1 MRKFALKSI
10 KNVARLKIKYK
21 SADPGGRYAYIPKY
35 GMILASIALITLFL
49 PKQPRFRYEFEKGK
63 TWMHEDLVSPYNFA
77 VLKTQAELDKDR
89 ENVLKSV
96 YPIYNRQPQV
106 DEQQLAQFETDLP
119 EKWQAAGLD
128 TLDEKLET
136 YAQFGRQVLADIY
149 KRGVIALNNKFQGE
163 RTHYNFTLLTDNV
176 ARQLNTASVFTAES
190 ATEYVIKA
198 VDRRTAIKQKEW
210 FVDVLGNYIAVNYL
224 FNEAMTAKL
233 EEDALATI
241 STTRGMVQR
250 GELIVAN
257 GTTVSNETYQK
268 IESLRKA
275 YEEESRIGG
284 NRALVMLGQ
293 FFIVALVVT
302 LLFVFIYLFRK
313 DIYRNNRLIFL
324 ILFVITGMLLVLSWA
339 IQIKLPNL
347 YYIPYCIVPVIIR
360 ILFDTRL
367 ALNIHLLM
375 VLLAAFFVPN
385 SYEFVFLQF
394 TTGMVAIYSIRTL
407 VKREQFLISSA
418 IILATYLVS
427 YIGMGLMRDGSFGN
441 LYWSEIA
448 PFVFSVLLTL
458 LAYPLIYAF
467 ERLFGIISDVTLME
481 LTNSNSTLLRELSY
495 KAPGTFQHS
504 MQVANLAEAAIYKIG
519 GNTLLVR
526 AGALYHD
533 IGKIFNPQYFIENQ
547 TKGYNPHDGLSFEQS
562 AQIIISHVAKGVE
575 LAKKHQLPDVI
586 IDFIRTHHGTT
597 RVDYFYQSYIKSFPE
612 KLVDEELFHYP
623 GPIPFSR
630 ETAILM
636 MADSVEAASRS
647 LKEPNAESINNLVDK
662 IIESKL
668 SQKQLMN
675 SNITLKDITMVSE
688 IFKDM
693 LKSIYHVRIDYDIS
707 KKGGAGPKSNAET
720 A

>member
-1 MRKFALKSI
+1 MT
-10 KNVARLKIKYK
+10 RLKIKYK
-21 SADPGGRYAYIPKY
+21 AGSKNLKHAYLLKY
-35 GMILASIALITLFL
+35 GMILASIVLITIFL

-63 TWMHEDLVSPYNFA
+63 VWMHEDLVSPYNFA

-96 YPIYNRQPQV
+96 YPIYGQNPQAA
-106 DEQQLAQFETDLP
+106 EQQLAQFETDLP
-119 EKWQAAGLD
+119 ERWQTGGLD
-128 TLDEKLET
+128 TLNENLNT
-136 YAQFGRQVLADIY
+136 YRQVGTQILSEIY
-149 KRGVIALNNKFQGE
+149 KRGVIALNNKFQGTQ
-163 RTHYNFTLLTDNV
+163 THYNFTLLTDNV
-176 ARQLNTASVFTAES
+176 AKQSNTATVFTVETAM
-190 ATEYVIKA
+190 EYVGKTISG
-198 VDRRTAIKQKEW
+198 RQNIKQKDW
-210 FVDVLGNYIAVNYL
+210 LIDLLGNYVSVNYI
-224 FNEAMTAKL
+224 FNEPLTAKL
-233 EEDALATI
+233 EEDALSSI

-257 GTTVSNETYQK
+257 GTTISNEIYQK

-284 NRALVMLGQ
+284 NRTLVMLGQ
-293 FFIVALVVT
+293 FFIVGLVVS

-313 DIYRNNRLIFL
+313 DIYHNNRLIFL
-324 ILFVITGMLLVLSWA
+324 ILIVITGMLMVLSWA
-339 IQIKLPNL
+339 ITIKLPNL

-385 SYEFVFLQF
+385 SFEFVFLQF
-394 TTGMVAIYSIRTL
+394 STGMVAIYSIKTL

-418 IILATYLVS
+418 VILATYLVA
-427 YIGMGLMRDGSFGN
+427 YLGMGLMRDGSFSGI
-441 LYWSEIA
+441 YWSDIA

-467 ERLFGIISDVTLME
+467 ERVFGIISDVTLME
-481 LTNSNSTLLRELSY
+481 LTNSNSNLLRELSY

-533 IGKIFNPQYFIENQ
+533 IGKMSNPQYFIENQ

-575 LAKKHQLPDVI
+575 LAKKHQMPEVI

-612 KLVDEELFHYP
+612 KFVDEDLFRYP

-630 ETAILM
+630 ETAVLM

-647 LKEPNAESINNLVDK
+647 LKEPNAQSINDLVDK

-668 SQKQLMN
+668 SQKQLIN
-675 SNITLKDITMVSE
+675 SDITLKDITQVSE

-693 LKSIYHVRIDYDIS
+693 LKSIYHVRIDYDTG
-707 KKGGAGPKSNAET
+707 KKGTISPKPT
-720 A
+720 VGTPQHTGRQ

>member
-1 MRKFALKSI
+1 M
-10 KNVARLKIKYK
+10 ARLKIKYE
-21 SADPGGRYAYIPKY
+21 STYTAPKY
-35 GMILASIALITLFL
+35 GYLPKYAMILASVTLITLFL

-63 TWMHEDLVSPYNFA
+63 VWMHEDLISPYNFA
-77 VLKTQAELDKDR
+77 VLKTQAELDRDR

-96 YPIYNRQPQV
+96 YPIYNNNTQLL
-106 DEQQLAQFETDLP
+106 DQQLAQFETDLP
-119 EKWQAAGLD
+119 EKWRASGLD
-128 TLDEKLET
+128 TLGENMAT
-136 YAQFGRQVLADIY
+136 YEQVGRQLLTDVY
-149 KRGVIALNNKFQGE
+149 KRGIIALNNKFQRE
-163 RTHYNFTLLTDNV
+163 QTHYNFTLLTDNV
-176 ARQLNTASVFTAES
+176 ARQLNTAAVFT
-190 ATEYVIKA
+190 TETAREHLEKAIKA
-198 VDRRTAIKQKEW
+198 RSAIKQKEW
-210 FVDVLGNYIAVNYL
+210 FVEMLTAYLSVNYQ
-224 FNEAMTAKL
+224 FNESMTAKL
-233 EEDALATI
+233 EEDALASI

-257 GTTVSNETYQK
+257 GTTVTNEIYQK
-268 IESLRKA
+268 VESLRKA
-275 YEEESRIGG
+275 YEEEARIGG

-293 FFIVALVVT
+293 FLIVALVVT

-313 DIYRNNRLIFL
+313 DIYHNNRLVFL
-324 ILFVITGMLLVLSWA
+324 ILIVITGMLLVLSWA
-339 IQIKLPNL
+339 ITIRLPSL
-347 YYIPYCIVPVIIR
+347 YYIPYCIVPIIIR

-385 SYEFVFLQF
+385 SFEFVFLQF
-394 TTGMVAIYSIRTL
+394 SAGMVAIYSIKTL

-418 IILATYLVS
+418 IILGTYLAA

-441 LYWSEIA
+441 LNWSDIA

-458 LAYPLIYAF
+458 LAYPLIYGF
-467 ERLFGIISDVTLME
+467 ERVFGIISDVTLME
-481 LTNSNSTLLRELSY
+481 LTNSNSKLLRELSY

-533 IGKIFNPQYFIENQ
+533 IGKMSNPQYFIENQ

-562 AQIIISHVAKGVE
+562 AQIIISHVAKGIE
-575 LAKKHQLPDVI
+575 LAKKYQLPDVI

-612 KLVDEELFHYP
+612 KSVDEDVFHYP

-630 ETAILM
+630 ETAVLM

-647 LKEPNAESINNLVDK
+647 LKEPTAQSLNDLVDK

-668 SQKQLMN
+668 SQKQLVN
-675 SNITLKDITMVSE
+675 SNITLKDITMISE

-693 LKSIYHVRIDYDIS
+693 LKSIYHVRIDYDAS
-707 KKGGAGPKSNAET
+707 KKGNT
-720 A
+720 AQRIDPRTVQHTD

>member
-1 MRKFALKSI
+1 
-10 KNVARLKIKYK
+10 
-21 SADPGGRYAYIPKY
+21 
-35 GMILASIALITLFL
+35 MILASIVLITMFL

-63 TWMHEDLVSPYNFA
+63 VWMHEDLISPYNFA

-96 YPIYNRQPQV
+96 YPIYNRNLQV
-106 DEQQLAQFETDLP
+106 SEQQLTRFDTDFP
-119 EKWQAAGLD
+119 EKWQASGLD
-128 TLDEKLET
+128 TLNENATT
-136 YAQFGRQVLADIY
+136 YQQFGEQVLTDIY

-163 RTHYNFTLLTDNV
+163 HKHYNFTLLTDNV
-176 ARQLNTASVFTAES
+176 AKQVNTAAVFTIETAM
-190 ATEYVIKA
+190 EYLAKT
-198 VDRRTAIKQKEW
+198 VDNRSAIKQKDW
-210 FVDVLGNYIAVNYL
+210 LVNVLSDYISVNNL
-224 FNEAMTAKL
+224 FNESLTAKL

-257 GTTVSNETYQK
+257 GTTVNNEIYQK

-275 YEEESRIGG
+275 YEEEARIGG
-284 NRALVMLGQ
+284 NRALLMMGQ
-293 FFIVALVVT
+293 FFIVALVVS

-313 DIYRNNRLIFL
+313 DIYYNNRLILL
-324 ILFVITGMLLVLSWA
+324 ILIVITGMLLVLSWA
-339 IQIKLPNL
+339 ITIKLPSL

-385 SYEFVFLQF
+385 SFEFVFLQF
-394 TTGMVAIYSIRTL
+394 STGMVAIYSIKTL

-418 IILATYLVS
+418 IILGTYLVA
-427 YIGMGLMRDGSFGN
+427 YVGMGLMRDGSFNN
-441 LYWSEIA
+441 LYWSNIA
-448 PFVFSVLLTL
+448 PFIFSVLLTL

-467 ERLFGIISDVTLME
+467 ERVFGIISDVTLME
-481 LTNSNSTLLRELSY
+481 LTNSNSKLLRELSY

-504 MQVANLAEAAIYKIG
+504 MQVANLAEAAIYQIG

-533 IGKIFNPQYFIENQ
+533 IGKMSNPQYFIENQ

-562 AQIIISHVAKGVE
+562 AQIIISHVAKGIE

-612 KLVDEELFHYP
+612 KFVDEELFHYP

-630 ETAILM
+630 ETAVLM

-647 LKEPNAESINNLVDK
+647 LKEPTAKSLNDLVDK

-668 SQKQLMN
+668 SQKQFIN
-675 SNITLKDITMVSE
+675 SSITLKDITLVTE
-688 IFKDM
+688 IFKEM
-693 LKSIYHVRIDYDIS
+693 LKSIYHVRIDYEGG
-707 KKGGAGPKSNAET
+707 KKGVSAQKTDMET
-720 A
+720 AERTDSP

>member
-1 MRKFALKSI
+1 
-10 KNVARLKIKYK
+10 
-21 SADPGGRYAYIPKY
+21 
-35 GMILASIALITLFL
+35 MILSSIVLITLFL

-63 TWMHEDLVSPYNFA
+63 VWMHEDLISPYNFA
-77 VLKTQAELDKDR
+77 VLKTQAELEKER

-96 YPIYNRQPQV
+96 YPIYDHNTQIA
-106 DEQQLAQFETDLP
+106 EQQIAQFEADLP

-128 TLDEKLET
+128 TLNIDVATYEQTGKKLLT
-136 YAQFGRQVLADIY
+136 DIY
-149 KRGVIALNNKFQGE
+149 RRGVIALNNKFQGD
-163 RTHYNFTLLTDNV
+163 RTHYNFTLLTDHV
-176 ARQLNTASVFTAES
+176 AKQMNTAAVFTTETAAEYIS
-190 ATEYVIKA
+190 KTING
-198 VDRRTAIKQKEW
+198 RTAIKQKEW
-210 FVDVLGNYIAVNYL
+210 FIDVIGSYISVNYL
-224 FNEAMTAKL
+224 FNESLTARL
-233 EEDALATI
+233 EEDALASI

-257 GTTVSNETYQK
+257 GTTVNNEIYQK

-275 YEEESRIGG
+275 YEEEARIGG

-293 FFIVALVVT
+293 FFIVALVVS

-313 DIYRNNRLIFL
+313 DIYHNNRLIFL
-324 ILFVITGMLLVLSWA
+324 ILIVITGMLLVLSWA
-339 IQIKLPNL
+339 IKIKLPSL
-347 YYIPYCIVPVIIR
+347 YYIPYCIVPIIIR

-385 SYEFVFLQF
+385 SFEFVFLQF
-394 TTGMVAIYSIRTL
+394 SAGMVAIYSIKTL

-418 IILATYLVS
+418 IILGTYLIA
-427 YIGMGLMRDGSFGN
+427 YIGMGLMRDGSLGN
-441 LYWSEIA
+441 LYWSDIA

-481 LTNSNSTLLRELSY
+481 LTNSNSKLLRELSY

-533 IGKIFNPQYFIENQ
+533 IGKMFNPQYFIENQ
-547 TKGYNPHDGLSFEQS
+547 TKGHNPHDGLSFEQS

-575 LAKKHQLPDVI
+575 LARKNQLPEVI

-612 KLVDEELFHYP
+612 KFVDEDIFHYP
-623 GPIPFSR
+623 GPVPFSR
-630 ETAILM
+630 ETAVLM

-647 LKEPNAESINNLVDK
+647 LKEPSAQSLNDLVDK

-668 SQKQLMN
+668 NQKQLVN

-693 LKSIYHVRIDYDIS
+693 LKSIYHVRIDYDTS
-707 KKGGAGPKSNAET
+707 GKKSNTTTKVNMET
-720 A
+720 PHTN

>member
-1 MRKFALKSI
+1 M
-10 KNVARLKIKYK
+10 ARLKIKYK
-21 SADPGGRYAYIPKY
+21 ATHTAGGYAYILKY
-35 GMILASIALITLFL
+35 GMMLVSVVLITLFL

-63 TWMHEDLVSPYNFA
+63 VWMHEDLVAPYNFA
-77 VLKTQAELDKDR
+77 ILKTQAELEKDR

-96 YPIYNRQPQV
+96 YPIYDHHTEV
-106 DEQQLAQFETDLP
+106 DDQQLAQFESELP
-119 EKWQAAGLD
+119 EKWQAARLD
-128 TLDEKLET
+128 TLEEKLST
-136 YAQFGRQVLADIY
+136 YTKLGEQILTEIY
-149 KRGVIALNNKFQGE
+149 SRGVIALANKFQQGDQP
-163 RTHYNFTLLTDNV
+163 HYNFTLLTDNV
-176 ARQLNTASVFTAES
+176 AQQRNTSTVFTRETAL
-190 ATEYVIKA
+190 EYAKKTIA
-198 VDRRTAIKQKEW
+198 GRQSIKQKSW
-210 FVDVLGNYIAVNYL
+210 LIDALSSYITVNYV
-224 FNEAMTAKL
+224 FNEQLTAKL
-233 EEDALATI
+233 EQDALSSI
-241 STTRGMVQR
+241 SLTRGMVQR

-257 GTTVSNETYQK
+257 GMMVNNEIYQK

-275 YEEESRIGG
+275 YEEEARIGG

-293 FFIVALVVT
+293 FLIVGLVVA

-313 DIYRNNRLIFL
+313 DIFYNNRLIFL
-324 ILFVITGMLLVLSWA
+324 ILIVITGMLLVLSWA
-339 IQIKLPNL
+339 INVNLPNL

-385 SYEFVFLQF
+385 SFEFVFLQF
-394 TTGMVAIYSIRTL
+394 STGMVAIYSIKTL

-418 IILATYLVS
+418 IILATYLVA
-427 YIGMGLMRDGSFGN
+427 YLGMGLMRDGSFSN
-441 LYWSEIA
+441 LYWSNVL

-467 ERLFGIISDVTLME
+467 ERVFGIISDVTLME
-481 LTNSNSTLLRELSY
+481 LTNSNSKLLRELSY

-533 IGKIFNPQYFIENQ
+533 IGKMSNPQYFIENQ

-562 AQIIISHVAKGVE
+562 AQIIISHVVKGVE
-575 LAKKHQLPDVI
+575 LAKKHQLPEVI

-612 KLVDEELFHYP
+612 KFVDEEMFHYP

-630 ETAILM
+630 ETAVLM

-647 LKEPNAESINNLVDK
+647 LKEPNAQSINDLVDK

-668 SQKQLMN
+668 NQKQLIN
-675 SNITLKDITMVSE
+675 SNITLKDITQVSE

-693 LKSIYHVRIDYDIS
+693 LKSIYHVRIDYETG
-707 KKGGAGPKSNAET
+707 KKAGATQKTGVEAPQHT
-720 A
+720 AS

>member
-1 MRKFALKSI
+1 
-10 KNVARLKIKYK
+10 VARLKIKYK
-21 SADPGGRYAYIPKY
+21 TTHTGGKYAYMLKY
-35 GMILASIALITLFL
+35 GMILASIALITVFL

-63 TWMHEDLVSPYNFA
+63 VWMHEDLISPYNFA
-77 VLKTQAELDKDR
+77 ILKTQAELEKDR
-89 ENVLKSV
+89 ESVLKSV
-96 YPIYNRQPQV
+96 YPIYDHHTEV
-106 DEQQLAQFETDLP
+106 LEQQLAQFETALP
-119 EKWQAAGLD
+119 EKWQAARLD
-128 TLDEKLET
+128 TLDENLNT
-136 YAQFGRQVLADIY
+136 YEQVGKQILTEIY
-149 KRGVIALNNKFQGE
+149 QRGVIALNNKFQGDQP
-163 RTHYNFTLLTDNV
+163 HYNFTLLTDNV
-176 ARQLNTASVFTAES
+176 AKQTNTATVFT
-190 ATEYVIKA
+190 TETAREYAHKIIAGKS
-198 VDRRTAIKQKEW
+198 AIKQKAW
-210 FVDVLGNYIAVNYL
+210 LADVLSSYITVNYV
-224 FNEAMTAKL
+224 FNESLTARL
-233 EEDALATI
+233 EQDALSSI
-241 STTRGMVQR
+241 SATRGMVQR

-257 GTTVSNETYQK
+257 GTTINNEIYQK

-275 YEEESRIGG
+275 YEEEARIGG
-284 NRALVMLGQ
+284 NRSLLMLGQ
-293 FFIVALVVT
+293 FLIVALVVT

-313 DIYRNNRLIFL
+313 DIYHNNRLIFL
-324 ILFVITGMLLVLSWA
+324 ILIVITGMLLVLSWA
-339 IQIKLPNL
+339 INIKLPNL

-385 SYEFVFLQF
+385 SFEFVFLQF
-394 TTGMVAIYSIRTL
+394 STGMVAIYSIKTL

-418 IILATYLVS
+418 IILATYLIA
-427 YIGMGLMRDGSFGN
+427 YLGMGLMRDGSFSN
-441 LYWSEIA
+441 LYWSNVL

-467 ERLFGIISDVTLME
+467 ERVFGIISDVTLME
-481 LTNSNSTLLRELSY
+481 LTNSNSKLLRELSY

-533 IGKIFNPQYFIENQ
+533 IGKMSNPQYFIENQ

-575 LAKKHQLPDVI
+575 LARKHQLPEVI

-612 KLVDEELFHYP
+612 KLVDEEIFHYP

-630 ETAILM
+630 ETAVLM

-647 LKEPNAESINNLVDK
+647 LKEPNVQSINDLVDK

-668 SQKQLMN
+668 SQKQLIN
-675 SNITLKDITMVSE
+675 SNITLRDITQVSE

-693 LKSIYHVRIDYDIS
+693 LKSIYHVRIDYDAN
-707 KKGGAGPKSNAET
+707 KKTGTAPKTDAST

>member
-1 MRKFALKSI
+1 
-10 KNVARLKIKYK
+10 VARLKIKYK
-21 SADPGGRYAYIPKY
+21 ATHTAGGYAYILKY
-35 GMILASIALITLFL
+35 GMMLVSVVLITLFL

-63 TWMHEDLVSPYNFA
+63 VWMHEDLVAPYNFA
-77 VLKTQAELDKDR
+77 ILKTQAELEKDR

-96 YPIYNRQPQV
+96 YPIYDHHTEV
-106 DEQQLAQFETDLP
+106 DDQQLAQFESELP
-119 EKWQAAGLD
+119 EKWQAARLD
-128 TLDEKLET
+128 TLEEKLST
-136 YAQFGRQVLADIY
+136 YTKLGEQILTEIY
-149 KRGVIALNNKFQGE
+149 SRGVIALANKFQQGDQP
-163 RTHYNFTLLTDNV
+163 HYNFTLLTDNV
-176 ARQLNTASVFTAES
+176 AQQRNTSTVFTRETAL
-190 ATEYVIKA
+190 EYAKKTIA
-198 VDRRTAIKQKEW
+198 GRQSIKQKSW
-210 FVDVLGNYIAVNYL
+210 LIDALSSYITVNYV
-224 FNEAMTAKL
+224 FNEQLTAKL
-233 EEDALATI
+233 EQDALSSI
-241 STTRGMVQR
+241 SLTRGMVQR

-257 GTTVSNETYQK
+257 GMMVNNEIYQK

-275 YEEESRIGG
+275 YEEEARIGG

-293 FFIVALVVT
+293 FLIVGLVVA

-313 DIYRNNRLIFL
+313 DIFYNNRLIFL
-324 ILFVITGMLLVLSWA
+324 ILIVITGMLLVLSWA
-339 IQIKLPNL
+339 INVNLPNL

-385 SYEFVFLQF
+385 SFEFVFLQF
-394 TTGMVAIYSIRTL
+394 STGMVAIYSIKTL

-418 IILATYLVS
+418 IILATYLVA
-427 YIGMGLMRDGSFGN
+427 YLGMGLMRDGSFSN
-441 LYWSEIA
+441 LYWSNVL

-467 ERLFGIISDVTLME
+467 ERVFGIISDVTLME
-481 LTNSNSTLLRELSY
+481 LTNSNSKLLRELSY

-533 IGKIFNPQYFIENQ
+533 IGKMSNPQYFIENQ

-562 AQIIISHVAKGVE
+562 AQIIISHVVKGVE
-575 LAKKHQLPDVI
+575 LAKKHQLPEVI

-612 KLVDEELFHYP
+612 KFVDEEMFHYP

-630 ETAILM
+630 ETAVLM

-647 LKEPNAESINNLVDK
+647 LKEPNAQSINDLVDK

-668 SQKQLMN
+668 NQKQLIN
-675 SNITLKDITMVSE
+675 SNITLKDITQVSE

-693 LKSIYHVRIDYDIS
+693 LKSIYHVRIDYETG
-707 KKGGAGPKSNAET
+707 KKAGATQKTGVEAPQHT
-720 A
+720 AS

>member
-1 MRKFALKSI
+1 
-10 KNVARLKIKYK
+10 
-21 SADPGGRYAYIPKY
+21 
-35 GMILASIALITLFL
+35 
-49 PKQPRFRYEFEKGK
+49 
-63 TWMHEDLVSPYNFA
+63 MHEDLVSPYNFA
-77 VLKTQAELDKDR
+77 VLKTQAELDRDR

-96 YPIYNRQPQV
+96 YPIYDQNLQTA
-106 DEQQLAQFETDLP
+106 EQQLTQFETDLP
-119 EKWQAAGLD
+119 EKWQTAGLD
-128 TLDEKLET
+128 TLGENLNT
-136 YAQFGRQVLADIY
+136 YEQVGKQLITEIY
-149 KRGVIALNNKFQGE
+149 NQGVIALNNKFQGE
-163 RTHYNFTLLTDNV
+163 HTHYNFTLLTDNV
-176 ARQLNTASVFTAES
+176 AKQSNTATVFTVETAM
-190 ATEYVIKA
+190 EYVSKA
-198 VDRRTAIKQKEW
+198 VGKRSAIKQKDW
-210 FVDVLGNYIAVNYL
+210 LIDVISNYITVNYV
-224 FNEAMTAKL
+224 FNEPLTATL
-233 EEDALATI
+233 EQDALSSI
-241 STTRGMVQR
+241 SATRGMVQR

-257 GTTVSNETYQK
+257 GTTINNEIYQK

-284 NRALVMLGQ
+284 NRTLVMLGQ
-293 FFIVALVVT
+293 FFIVALVVS
-302 LLFVFIYLFRK
+302 LLFVFIFLFRK
-313 DIYRNNRLIFL
+313 DIYYNNRLIFL
-324 ILFVITGMLLVLSWA
+324 ILIVITSMLLVLSWA
-339 IQIKLPNL
+339 ITIKLPSL

-385 SYEFVFLQF
+385 SFEFVFLQF
-394 TTGMVAIYSIRTL
+394 STGMVAIYSIKTL

-418 IILATYLVS
+418 IILGTYLVA
-427 YIGMGLMRDGSFGN
+427 YLGMGLMRDGSFGN
-441 LYWSEIA
+441 FYWSDIT

-467 ERLFGIISDVTLME
+467 ERVFGIISDVTLME
-481 LTNSNSTLLRELSY
+481 LTNSNSKLLRELSY

-519 GNTLLVR
+519 GNTLLIR

-533 IGKIFNPQYFIENQ
+533 IGKMSNPQYFIENQ

-562 AQIIISHVAKGVE
+562 AQIIISHVAKGIE
-575 LAKKHQLPDVI
+575 LARKHQLPEVI

-612 KLVDEELFHYP
+612 KFVDEDMFHYP

-630 ETAILM
+630 ETAVLM

-647 LKEPNAESINNLVDK
+647 LKEPNAQSINDLVDK

-668 SQKQLMN
+668 NQKQLIN
-675 SNITLKDITMVSE
+675 SNITLKDITLVSE

-693 LKSIYHVRIDYDIS
+693 LKSIYHVRIDYDAS
-707 KKGGAGPKSNAET
+707 KKGKSGLRTET
-720 A
+720 DTPQHTGQQ

>member
-1 MRKFALKSI
+1 M
-10 KNVARLKIKYK
+10 ARLKIKYK
-21 SADPGGRYAYIPKY
+21 STDAGGRYAYIPKY
-35 GMILASIALITLFL
+35 GMILASIVLITLFL

-63 TWMHEDLVSPYNFA
+63 VWMHEDLISPYNFA
-77 VLKTQAELDKDR
+77 VLKTQAELEKDR

-96 YPIYNRQPQV
+96 YPIYNQNMQV
-106 DEQQLAQFETDLP
+106 AGNQLSQFETEIP

-128 TLDEKLET
+128 TLGENLET
-136 YAQFGRQVLADIY
+136 YTQFGKQLLTDVYR
-149 KRGVIALNNKFQGE
+149 RGVIALNNKFQGE

-176 ARQLNTASVFTAES
+176 AKQLNTASVFTAER
-190 ATEYVIKA
+190 AIEYVTRT
-198 VDRRTAIKQKEW
+198 VDKRTAIKQKEW
-210 FVDVLGNYIAVNYL
+210 LVDVLGSYITVNYL
-224 FNEAMTAKL
+224 FNESLTARL

-250 GELIVAN
+250 GELVVAN

-284 NRALVMLGQ
+284 NSTLVMLGQ

-339 IQIKLPNL
+339 IKIKLPNL

-394 TTGMVAIYSIRTL
+394 TTGMVAIYSIKTL

-418 IILATYLVS
+418 IILGTYLVS

-441 LYWSEIA
+441 IYWSDIA

-547 TKGYNPHDGLSFEQS
+547 AKGSNPHDGLSFEQS

-575 LAKKHQLPDVI
+575 LARKHQLPDVI

-612 KLVDEELFHYP
+612 KFVDEDLFHYP

-675 SNITLKDITMVSE
+675 SNITLKDITQVSE

-693 LKSIYHVRIDYDIS
+693 LKSIYHVRIDYDVS
-707 KKGGAGPKSNAET
+707 KKAGGSPKSNVET
-720 A
+720 I

>member
-1 MRKFALKSI
+1 M
-10 KNVARLKIKYK
+10 ARLKIKYQAAHK
-21 SADPGGRYAYIPKY
+21 GGRYGYILKY
-35 GMILASIALITLFL
+35 GMILSSIVLITLFL

-63 TWMHEDLVSPYNFA
+63 VWMHEDLISPYNFA
-77 VLKTQAELDKDR
+77 VLKTQAELEKER

-96 YPIYNRQPQV
+96 YPIYDHNTQIA
-106 DEQQLAQFETDLP
+106 EQQIAQFEADLP

-128 TLDEKLET
+128 TLNIDVATYEQTGKKLLT
-136 YAQFGRQVLADIY
+136 DIY
-149 KRGVIALNNKFQGE
+149 RRGVIALNNKFQGD
-163 RTHYNFTLLTDNV
+163 RTHYNFTLLTDHV
-176 ARQLNTASVFTAES
+176 AKQMNTAAVFTTETA
-190 ATEYVIKA
+190 AEYVSKTING
-198 VDRRTAIKQKEW
+198 RTAIKQKEW
-210 FVDVLGNYIAVNYL
+210 FIDVIGSYISVNYL
-224 FNEAMTAKL
+224 FNESLTARL
-233 EEDALATI
+233 EEDALASI

-257 GTTVSNETYQK
+257 GTTVNNEIYQK

-275 YEEESRIGG
+275 YEEEARIGG

-293 FFIVALVVT
+293 FFIVALVVS

-313 DIYRNNRLIFL
+313 DIYHNNRLIFL
-324 ILFVITGMLLVLSWA
+324 ILIVITGMLLVLSWA
-339 IQIKLPNL
+339 IKIKLPSL
-347 YYIPYCIVPVIIR
+347 YYIPYCIVPIIIR

-385 SYEFVFLQF
+385 SFEFVFLQF
-394 TTGMVAIYSIRTL
+394 SAGMVAIYSIKTL

-418 IILATYLVS
+418 IILGTYLIA
-427 YIGMGLMRDGSFGN
+427 YIGMGLMRDGSLGN
-441 LYWSEIA
+441 LYWSDIA

-481 LTNSNSTLLRELSY
+481 LTNSNSKLLRELSY

-533 IGKIFNPQYFIENQ
+533 IGKMFNPQYFIENQ
-547 TKGYNPHDGLSFEQS
+547 TKGHNPHDGLSFEQS

-575 LAKKHQLPDVI
+575 LARKNQLPEVI

-612 KLVDEELFHYP
+612 KFVDEDIFHYP
-623 GPIPFSR
+623 GPVPFSR
-630 ETAILM
+630 ETAVLM

-647 LKEPNAESINNLVDK
+647 LKEPSAQSLNDLVDK

-668 SQKQLMN
+668 NQKQLVN

-693 LKSIYHVRIDYDIS
+693 LKSIYHVRIDYDTS
-707 KKGGAGPKSNAET
+707 GKKSNTTTKVDMET
-720 A
+720 PHTN

>member
-1 MRKFALKSI
+1 M
-10 KNVARLKIKYK
+10 KIKYK
-21 SADPGGRYAYIPKY
+21 ATHTAGGYAYILKY
-35 GMILASIALITLFL
+35 GMMLVSVVLITLFL

-63 TWMHEDLVSPYNFA
+63 VWMHEDLVAPYNFA
-77 VLKTQAELDKDR
+77 ILKTQAELEKDR

-96 YPIYNRQPQV
+96 YPIYDHHTEV
-106 DEQQLAQFETDLP
+106 DDQQLAQFESELP
-119 EKWQAAGLD
+119 EKWQAARLD
-128 TLDEKLET
+128 TLEEKLST
-136 YAQFGRQVLADIY
+136 YTKLGEQILTEIY
-149 KRGVIALNNKFQGE
+149 SRGVIALANKFQQGDQP
-163 RTHYNFTLLTDNV
+163 HYNFTLLTDNV
-176 ARQLNTASVFTAES
+176 AQQRNTSTVFTRETAL
-190 ATEYVIKA
+190 EYAKKTIA
-198 VDRRTAIKQKEW
+198 GRQSIKQKSW
-210 FVDVLGNYIAVNYL
+210 LIDALSSYITVNYV
-224 FNEAMTAKL
+224 FNEQLTAKL
-233 EEDALATI
+233 EQDALSSI
-241 STTRGMVQR
+241 SLTRGMVQR

-257 GTTVSNETYQK
+257 GMMVNNEIYQK

-275 YEEESRIGG
+275 YEEEARIGG

-293 FFIVALVVT
+293 FLIVGLVVA

-313 DIYRNNRLIFL
+313 DIFYNNRLIFL
-324 ILFVITGMLLVLSWA
+324 ILIVITGMLLVLSWA
-339 IQIKLPNL
+339 INVNLPNL

-385 SYEFVFLQF
+385 SFEFVFLQF
-394 TTGMVAIYSIRTL
+394 STGMVAIYSIKTL

-418 IILATYLVS
+418 IILATYLVA
-427 YIGMGLMRDGSFGN
+427 YLGMGLMRDGSFSN
-441 LYWSEIA
+441 LYWSNVL

-467 ERLFGIISDVTLME
+467 ERVFGIISDVTLME
-481 LTNSNSTLLRELSY
+481 LTNSNSKLLRELSY

-533 IGKIFNPQYFIENQ
+533 IGKMSNPQYFIENQ

-562 AQIIISHVAKGVE
+562 AQIIISHVVKGVE

-612 KLVDEELFHYP
+612 KFVDEEMFHYP

-630 ETAILM
+630 ETAVLM

-647 LKEPNAESINNLVDK
+647 LKEPNAQSINDLVDK

-668 SQKQLMN
+668 NQKQLIN
-675 SNITLKDITMVSE
+675 SNITLKDITQVSE

-693 LKSIYHVRIDYDIS
+693 LKSIYHVRIDYETG
-707 KKGGAGPKSNAET
+707 KKAGATQKTGVEAPQHT
-720 A
+720 AS

>member
-1 MRKFALKSI
+1 M
-10 KNVARLKIKYK
+10 ARLKIKYK
-21 SADPGGRYAYIPKY
+21 SANTSGSYGFLFKF
-35 GMILASIALITLFL
+35 GMILASIVLITLFL

-63 TWMHEDLVSPYNFA
+63 VWMHEDLISPYNFA
-77 VLKTQAELDKDR
+77 VLKTQAELEKDR
-89 ENVLKSV
+89 ANVLKSIH
-96 YPIYNRQPQV
+96 PIYDYNTQIA
-106 DEQQLAQFETDLP
+106 EQQISQFEADLP
-119 EKWQAAGLD
+119 EKWQTGGLD
-128 TLDEKLET
+128 TLEQRLST
-136 YAQFGRQVLADIY
+136 YEQVGVQLLTDIY
-149 KRGVIALNNKFQGE
+149 NRGVIALNNKFQGD

-176 ARQLNTASVFTAES
+176 AKQLNTANAFT
-190 ATEYVIKA
+190 TETAREYMSKVIGN
-198 VDRRTAIKQKEW
+198 RSAIKQPEW
-210 FVDVLGNYIAVNYL
+210 FIDVLNNYITVNYL
-224 FNEAMTAKL
+224 FNESLTAKL
-233 EEDALATI
+233 EEDALASI

-257 GTTVSNETYQK
+257 GTTINNEVYQK

-275 YEEESRIGG
+275 YEEEARLGG
-284 NRALVMLGQ
+284 NRLLVMLGQ
-293 FFIVALVVT
+293 FFIVALIVS
-302 LLFVFIYLFRK
+302 LLFVFIFLFRK
-313 DIYRNNRLIFL
+313 DIYHNNRLIFL
-324 ILFVITGMLLVLSWA
+324 ILIVITGMLLVLSWA
-339 IQIKLPNL
+339 LKIGLPSL
-347 YYIPYCIVPVIIR
+347 YYIPYCIVPIIIR

-385 SYEFVFLQF
+385 SFEFVFLQF
-394 TTGMVAIYSIRTL
+394 SAGMVAIYSIKTL

-418 IILATYLVS
+418 IILGTYLVA
-427 YIGMGLMRDGSFGN
+427 YIGMGLMRDGSFTN
-441 LYWSEIA
+441 LYWADIA

-481 LTNSNSTLLRELSY
+481 LTNSNSKLLRELSY

-533 IGKIFNPQYFIENQ
+533 IGKMSNPQYFIENQ

-562 AQIIISHVAKGVE
+562 AQIIISHVVKGVE
-575 LAKKHQLPDVI
+575 LAKKHQLPEVI

-612 KLVDEELFHYP
+612 KFVDEDVFHYP

-630 ETAILM
+630 ETAVLM

-647 LKEPNAESINNLVDK
+647 LKEPTSQSLNDLVDK
-662 IIESKL
+662 IVESKL
-668 SQKQLMN
+668 SQKQLIN
-675 SNITLKDITMVSE
+675 SNITLKDITMISE

-693 LKSIYHVRIDYDIS
+693 LKSIYHVRIDYDTS
-707 KKGGAGPKSNAET
+707 KKSNVAQKADIES
-720 A
+720 AQHMG

>member
-1 MRKFALKSI
+1 M
-10 KNVARLKIKYK
+10 ARLKIKYK
-21 SADPGGRYAYIPKY
+21 STDKRGSYAYLPKY
-35 GMILASIALITLFL
+35 GMILASIVLITMFL

-63 TWMHEDLVSPYNFA
+63 VWMHEDLISPYNFA

-96 YPIYNRQPQV
+96 YPIYNRNLQV
-106 DEQQLAQFETDLP
+106 SEQQLTRFDTDFP
-119 EKWQAAGLD
+119 EKWQASGLD
-128 TLDEKLET
+128 TLNENATT
-136 YAQFGRQVLADIY
+136 YQQFGEQVLTDIY

-163 RTHYNFTLLTDNV
+163 HKHYNFTLLTDNV
-176 ARQLNTASVFTAES
+176 AKQVNTAAVFTIETAM
-190 ATEYVIKA
+190 EYLAKT
-198 VDRRTAIKQKEW
+198 VDNRSAIKQKDW
-210 FVDVLGNYIAVNYL
+210 LVNVLSDYISVNNL
-224 FNEAMTAKL
+224 FNESLTAKL

-257 GTTVSNETYQK
+257 GTTVNNEIYQK

-275 YEEESRIGG
+275 YEEEARIGG
-284 NRALVMLGQ
+284 NRALLMMGQ
-293 FFIVALVVT
+293 FFIVALVVS

-313 DIYRNNRLIFL
+313 DIYYNNRLILL
-324 ILFVITGMLLVLSWA
+324 ILIVITGMLLVLSWA
-339 IQIKLPNL
+339 ITIKLPSL

-385 SYEFVFLQF
+385 SFEFVFLQF
-394 TTGMVAIYSIRTL
+394 STGMVAIYSIKTL

-418 IILATYLVS
+418 IILGTYLVA
-427 YIGMGLMRDGSFGN
+427 YVGMGLMRDGSFNN
-441 LYWSEIA
+441 LYWSNIA
-448 PFVFSVLLTL
+448 PFIFSVLLTL

-467 ERLFGIISDVTLME
+467 ERVFGIISDVTLME
-481 LTNSNSTLLRELSY
+481 LTNSNSKLLRELSY

-504 MQVANLAEAAIYKIG
+504 MQVANLAEAAIYQIG

-533 IGKIFNPQYFIENQ
+533 IGKMSNPQYFIENQ

-562 AQIIISHVAKGVE
+562 AQIIISHVAKGIE

-612 KLVDEELFHYP
+612 KFVDEELFHYP

-630 ETAILM
+630 ETAVLM

-647 LKEPNAESINNLVDK
+647 LKEPTAKSLNDLVDK

-668 SQKQLMN
+668 SQKQFIN
-675 SNITLKDITMVSE
+675 SSITLKDITLVTE
-688 IFKDM
+688 IFKEM
-693 LKSIYHVRIDYDIS
+693 LKSIYHVRIDYEGG
-707 KKGGAGPKSNAET
+707 KKGVSAQKTDMET
-720 A
+720 AERTDSP

>member
-1 MRKFALKSI
+1 M
-10 KNVARLKIKYK
+10 ARLKIKYK
-21 SADPGGRYAYIPKY
+21 ATDVEGKYAFLPKY
-35 GMILASIALITLFL
+35 GMMLASIVLITVFL

-63 TWMHEDLVSPYNFA
+63 VWMHEDLISPYNFA
-77 VLKTQAELDKDR
+77 VLKTQAELEKDR

-96 YPIYNRQPQV
+96 YPIYDNHTQV
-106 DEQQLAQFETDLP
+106 GEQQLSLFETDLP
-119 EKWQAAGLD
+119 EKWQTGGLD
-128 TLDEKLET
+128 TLGENQNT
-136 YAQFGRQVLADIY
+136 YAQFGKQLLNDIY
-149 KRGVIALNNKFQGE
+149 KKGVIALNNKFQGGG
-163 RTHYNFTLLTDNV
+163 THYNFTLLTDKV
-176 ARQLNTASVFTAES
+176 AEQMNTASLFTRES
-190 ATEYVIKA
+190 AIEYVKKRLA
-198 VDRRTAIKQKEW
+198 DRSAIKQKEW
-210 FVDVLGNYIAVNYL
+210 FTKLLSNYIAVNYL
-224 FNEAMTAKL
+224 FNEPLTARL
-233 EEDALATI
+233 EEDALSSI

-250 GELIVAN
+250 GELIIAN
-257 GTTVSNETYQK
+257 GTTINNETYQK

-275 YEEESRIGG
+275 YEEEARIGG

-293 FFIVALVVT
+293 FFIVALVVS

-313 DIYRNNRLIFL
+313 DIYYNSRLIFL
-324 ILFVITGMLLVLSWA
+324 ILIVITGMLLVLSWA
-339 IQIKLPNL
+339 IKINLPSL
-347 YYIPYCIVPVIIR
+347 YYLPYCIVPIIIR

-375 VLLAAFFVPN
+375 VLLASFVVPN
-385 SYEFVFLQF
+385 SFEFAFLQF
-394 TTGMVAIYSIRTL
+394 SAGMVAIYSIKTL
-407 VKREQFLISSA
+407 IKREQFLISSA
-418 IILATYLVS
+418 IILGTYLIA
-427 YIGMGLMRDGSFGN
+427 YLGMGLMRDGSFNN
-441 LYWSEIA
+441 LYWTDIA
-448 PFVFSVLLTL
+448 PFIFSVLLTL

-481 LTNSNSTLLRELSY
+481 LSNSNSKLLRELSY

-504 MQVANLAEAAIYKIG
+504 MQVANIAEAAIYKIG

-533 IGKIFNPQYFIENQ
+533 IGKMANPQYFIENQ

-612 KLVDEELFHYP
+612 KFVDEEIFHYP

-630 ETAILM
+630 ETAVLM

-647 LKEPNAESINNLVDK
+647 LKEPTAQSLNDLVDK

-668 SQKQLMN
+668 NQKQLVN
-675 SNITLKDITMVSE
+675 SNITLRDITEISE

-693 LKSIYHVRIDYDIS
+693 LKSIYHVRIDYDAN
-707 KKGGAGPKSNAET
+707 KKGNVPQRSDTGT
-720 A
+720 AQHTN

>member
-1 MRKFALKSI
+1 
-10 KNVARLKIKYK
+10 VARLKIKYK
-21 SADPGGRYAYIPKY
+21 ATHTAGGYAYILKY
-35 GMILASIALITLFL
+35 GMMLVSVVLITLFL

-63 TWMHEDLVSPYNFA
+63 VWMHEDLVAPYNFA
-77 VLKTQAELDKDR
+77 ILKTQAELEKDR

-96 YPIYNRQPQV
+96 YPIYDHHTEV
-106 DEQQLAQFETDLP
+106 DDQQLAQFESELP
-119 EKWQAAGLD
+119 EKWQAARLD
-128 TLDEKLET
+128 TLEEKLST
-136 YAQFGRQVLADIY
+136 YTKLGEQILTEIY
-149 KRGVIALNNKFQGE
+149 SRGVIALANKFQQGDQP
-163 RTHYNFTLLTDNV
+163 HYNFTLLTDNV
-176 ARQLNTASVFTAES
+176 AQQRNTSTVFTRETAL
-190 ATEYVIKA
+190 EYAKKTIA
-198 VDRRTAIKQKEW
+198 GRQSIKQKSW
-210 FVDVLGNYIAVNYL
+210 LIDALSSYITVNYV
-224 FNEAMTAKL
+224 FNEQLTAKL
-233 EEDALATI
+233 EQDALSSI
-241 STTRGMVQR
+241 SLTRGMVQR

-257 GTTVSNETYQK
+257 GMMVNNEIYQK

-275 YEEESRIGG
+275 YEEEARIGG

-293 FFIVALVVT
+293 FLIVGLVVA

-313 DIYRNNRLIFL
+313 DIFYNNRLIFL
-324 ILFVITGMLLVLSWA
+324 ILIVITGMLLVLSWA
-339 IQIKLPNL
+339 INVNLPNL

-385 SYEFVFLQF
+385 SFEFVFLQF
-394 TTGMVAIYSIRTL
+394 STGMVAIYSIKTL

-418 IILATYLVS
+418 IILATYLVA
-427 YIGMGLMRDGSFGN
+427 YLGMGLMRDGSFSN
-441 LYWSEIA
+441 LYWSNVL

-467 ERLFGIISDVTLME
+467 ERVFGIISDVTLME
-481 LTNSNSTLLRELSY
+481 LTNSNSKLLRELSY

-533 IGKIFNPQYFIENQ
+533 IGKMSNPQYFIENQ

-562 AQIIISHVAKGVE
+562 AQIIISHVVKGVE
-575 LAKKHQLPDVI
+575 LAKKHQLPEVI

-612 KLVDEELFHYP
+612 KLVDEEMFHYP

-630 ETAILM
+630 ETAVLM

-647 LKEPNAESINNLVDK
+647 LKEPNAQSINDLVDK

-668 SQKQLMN
+668 NQKQLIN
-675 SNITLKDITMVSE
+675 SNITLKDITQVSE

-693 LKSIYHVRIDYDIS
+693 LKSIYHVRIDYETG
-707 KKGGAGPKSNAET
+707 KKAGATQKTGVEAPQHT
-720 A
+720 AS